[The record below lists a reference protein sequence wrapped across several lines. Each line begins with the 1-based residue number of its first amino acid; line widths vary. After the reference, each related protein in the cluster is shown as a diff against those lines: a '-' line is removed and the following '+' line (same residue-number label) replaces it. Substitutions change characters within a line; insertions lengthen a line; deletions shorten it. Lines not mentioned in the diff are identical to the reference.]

1 MAEHPGSG
9 YISSAGCVLIVS
21 LAASYQSILCV
32 ACSEHDVCI
41 YQSRDDSR
49 QLNCYDLSS
58 FSLPNV
64 QRKEPLLLKSS
75 TDLREVAPP
84 VIMMA
89 FLSSS
94 GISSVVDAELVEE
107 VEVISVVVVGV
118 EDEEDNST
126 SV

>member
-1 MAEHPGSG
+1 M
-9 YISSAGCVLIVS
+9 
-21 LAASYQSILCV
+21 
-32 ACSEHDVCI
+32 
-41 YQSRDDSR
+41 
-49 QLNCYDLSS
+49 
-58 FSLPNV
+58 
-64 QRKEPLLLKSS
+64 QRKEPLLLNSS

-94 GISSVVDAELVEE
+94 GISIVVDSELVEE
-107 VEVISVVVVGV
+107 VEVISVVVVIVVVAVVDIVVGV

>member
-1 MAEHPGSG
+1 M
-9 YISSAGCVLIVS
+9 LIVS

-32 ACSEHDVCI
+32 ACSENDVCI

-107 VEVISVVVVGV
+107 VEVILVVVVGV

>member
-1 MAEHPGSG
+1 M
-9 YISSAGCVLIVS
+9 LIVS

-58 FSLPNV
+58 FSLSNV
-64 QRKEPLLLKSS
+64 QRKEPLLLNSS

-84 VIMMA
+84 VIMIA

-94 GISSVVDAELVEE
+94 GISIVVDSELVGE
-107 VEVISVVVVGV
+107 VEVISVVDVVVGV